1 MNSASLQSAQI
12 QASEQLVLTDANE
25 DDVIGG
31 ILQDIEQLQAQAPKD
46 PGLMG
51 KVFQKIT
58 PKAIISVVKGSETTS
73 DMQEISPPSDV
84 LREALELASPAE
96 PVTAERAKNPTID
109 QTRLGE
115 ALAFRAN
122 ILTGADTPA
131 EAELVAGGTVTVA
144 AGERMQT
151 PLDLNQVR
159 AYTRELVTTRAHV
172 AHRELL

>member
-12 QASEQLVLTDANE
+12 QASEKLVLTDANE

-46 PGLMG
+46 PGLVG

-73 DMQEISPPSDV
+73 GMQEIFQPSKE

-96 PVTAERAKNPTID
+96 PVNAERPTID
-109 QTRLGE
+109 ETRLSE
-115 ALAFRAN
+115 ALANSAKV
-122 ILTGADTPA
+122 LTGNEKPA
-131 EAELVAGGTVTVA
+131 EAQIVRGYSIVATA
-144 AGERMQT
+144 ERMQT
-151 PLDLNQVR
+151 PLDRLR
-159 AYTRELVTTRAHV
+159 ELSAHSRELVATRAHV
-172 AHRELL
+172 AHRELV